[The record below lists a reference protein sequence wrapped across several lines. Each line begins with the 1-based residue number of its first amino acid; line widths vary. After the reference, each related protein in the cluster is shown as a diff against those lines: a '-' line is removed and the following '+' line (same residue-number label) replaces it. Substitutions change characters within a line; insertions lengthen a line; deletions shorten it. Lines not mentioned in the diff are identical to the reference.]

1 MGYLILGLITLVVL
15 AFVFFNKRSPTR
27 RYQKTVSKHS
37 GKSVPKHTQ
46 KQLIAMVGGDRRT
59 VNRLLQDLRLR
70 HPGESETWYW
80 EKAIFDLERDR
91 RY

>member
-15 AFVFFNKRSPTR
+15 VFVFWNKGSSSRYHHSPSR
-27 RYQKTVSKHS
+27 HS
-37 GKSVPKHTQ
+37 EKSVPKPTQ